1 MATEKTWSEILKEL
15 GEGIEL
21 PENEEMWSQRVIDE
35 DRIAKRKAGLLD
47 DESSDDN
54 KSKCSPN

>member
-1 MATEKTWSEILKEL
+1 MATEKTWSEILKEI
-15 GEGIEL
+15 GEDIEA

-54 KSKCSPN
+54 KSKCSQN